1 MSSNEFVPYD
11 LIVLLSGISVSL
23 KVFLV
28 SSLFGG
34 LLGLG
39 LALFRHY
46 RFPLLSQLSVFVSEF
61 LKNSPVLVQ
70 LFLIYFGL
78 PIFLSM
84 DMSAEL
90 AATITLTGN
99 TAAFVSVIIV
109 TAMAA
114 VDKGQIE
121 AARSFGIS
129 ENGNFE
135 ENHHASS
142 TASCHCTTGRSC
154 GEPTSG
160 NVTGLRYRGYG
171 HYQSRC
177 HFEPTY
183 VAAIYCLACHRA
195 DLLRHVDGHL
205 QAGQKARALL
215 TKTSN
220 LVFSIR

>member
-1 MSSNEFVPYD
+1 MSDNEFVPYD

-39 LALFRHY
+39 LALSRHY
-46 RFPLLSQLSVFVSEF
+46 RFPILSQLSVFVSEF

-114 VDKGQIE
+114 VDKGQVE

-129 ENGNFE
+129 EMVILKKII
-135 ENHHASS
+135 
-142 TASCHCTTGRSC
+142 T
-154 GEPTSG
+154 P
-160 NVTGLRYRGYG
+160 
-171 HYQSRC
+171 Q
-177 HFEPTY
+177 
-183 VAAIYCLACHRA
+183 
-195 DLLRHVDGHL
+195 
-205 QAGQKARALL
+205 ALL
-215 TKTSN
+215 VAIAPLVGLAVNQLQVTSLVSVIGVMDITKVGAILNQRTWQPFIVWPVIG
-220 LVFSIR
+220 LTYFSMSMAISKVGRKLELYLRKHQSWSLA

>member
-129 ENGNFE
+129 EMVILKKII
-135 ENHHASS
+135 
-142 TASCHCTTGRSC
+142 T
-154 GEPTSG
+154 P
-160 NVTGLRYRGYG
+160 
-171 HYQSRC
+171 Q
-177 HFEPTY
+177 
-183 VAAIYCLACHRA
+183 
-195 DLLRHVDGHL
+195 
-205 QAGQKARALL
+205 ALL
-215 TKTSN
+215 VAIAPLVGLAVNQLQVTSLVSVIGVMDITKVGAILNQRTWQPFIVWPVIGLTYFAMSMAISR
-220 LVFSIR
+220 LGRKLELYLRKHQTWSLA

>member
-129 ENGNFE
+129 EMVILNKII
-135 ENHHASS
+135 
-142 TASCHCTTGRSC
+142 T
-154 GEPTSG
+154 P
-160 NVTGLRYRGYG
+160 
-171 HYQSRC
+171 Q
-177 HFEPTY
+177 
-183 VAAIYCLACHRA
+183 
-195 DLLRHVDGHL
+195 
-205 QAGQKARALL
+205 ALL
-215 TKTSN
+215 VAIAPLVGLAVNQLQVTSLVSVIGVMDITKVGAILNQRTWQPFIVWPVIGLTYFAMSMAISK
-220 LVFSIR
+220 LGRKLELYLRKHQTWSLA

>member
-1 MSSNEFVPYD
+1 MSSTEFVPYD

-23 KVFLV
+23 KVFLI

-34 LLGLG
+34 VLGLS

-46 RFPLLSQLSVFVSEF
+46 KFPLLSQLSVFVSEF

-121 AARSFGIS
+121 SARSFGIS
-129 ENGNFE
+129 EMVILKKLI
-135 ENHHASS
+135 
-142 TASCHCTTGRSC
+142 T
-154 GEPTSG
+154 P
-160 NVTGLRYRGYG
+160 
-171 HYQSRC
+171 Q
-177 HFEPTY
+177 
-183 VAAIYCLACHRA
+183 
-195 DLLRHVDGHL
+195 
-205 QAGQKARALL
+205 ALL
-215 TKTSN
+215 VAIAPLVGLAVNQLQVTSLVSVIGVMDITKVGAILNQRTWQPFIVWPVIGLTYFAMS
-220 LVFSIR
+220 LIISILGRKLELYLRKYQTWSLT